1 MWKLCDTLL
10 NNQESKNK
18 SKVKQKKNLEKNKNR
33 NTTCQNLYD
42 AVKAV

>member
-18 SKVKQKKNLEKNKNR
+18 SKVKQKKNLEKNQNR
-33 NTTCQNLYD
+33 NTACQNLYD